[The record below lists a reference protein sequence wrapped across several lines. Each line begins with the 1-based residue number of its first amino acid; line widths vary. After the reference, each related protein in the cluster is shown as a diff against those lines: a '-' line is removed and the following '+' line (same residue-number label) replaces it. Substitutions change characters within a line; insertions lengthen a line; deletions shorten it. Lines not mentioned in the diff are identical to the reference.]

1 MQSVAKKK
9 TMSTP
14 LPGAGILGVN
24 LYLIE
29 ATLFLL
35 CCFVMYRRKNNVFLT
50 SPLAGEVVWR
60 TTSEQTDEGYIVK
73 LFPCSVI
80 LFFLPLTRPPATL
93 SRKGRGERERCGEH
107 LPQGAR
113 EKREVRRVPPARGV
127 RLYRR

>member
-80 LFFLPLTRPPATL
+80 LFFLLPLTRLSATL
-93 SRKGRGERERCGEH
+93 SRKGRGKRERCGEY
-107 LPQGAR
+107 PRQGRAY
-113 EKREVRRVPPARGV
+113 
-127 RLYRR
+127 L